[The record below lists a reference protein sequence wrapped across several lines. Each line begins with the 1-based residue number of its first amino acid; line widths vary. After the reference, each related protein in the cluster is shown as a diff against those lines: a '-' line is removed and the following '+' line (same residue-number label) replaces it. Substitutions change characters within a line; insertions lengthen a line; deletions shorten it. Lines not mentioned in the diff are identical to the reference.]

1 MQQMDVL
8 GQERGRGGIEGRTG
22 KMPTSLRLVPPGEV
36 RGQTG
41 TNTGAPGEMQARQLR
56 QLWEAGDT

>member
-41 TNTGAPGEMQARQLR
+41 TNTGAP
-56 QLWEAGDT
+56 